1 MGFHARVPDAL
12 SIKPAD
18 ASARTASR
26 SQHARRASAMPFTL
40 TLAMQ
45 TLFAL
50 LPVAVAAP
58 PQSVNAT
65 LGNGVYKSSATPAGL
80 PWNTYNY
87 CNAPHV
93 NAAHYAPSPDASTA
107 HATLEHLTVIMRHHK
122 VGLPAALPW
131 GLMYRRSA
139 HRTTFTRTRTR

>member
-1 MGFHARVPDAL
+1 
-12 SIKPAD
+12 
-18 ASARTASR
+18 
-26 SQHARRASAMPFTL
+26 MPFTL

-45 TLFAL
+45 TVLAL

-65 LGNGVYKSSATPAGL
+65 LGNGVYNSSATPAGL

-93 NAAHYAPSPDASTA
+93 NVAHYAPSANASAA

-122 VGLPAALPW
+122 VVLFSVLRVGTEA
-131 GLMYRRSA
+131 
-139 HRTTFTRTRTR
+139 